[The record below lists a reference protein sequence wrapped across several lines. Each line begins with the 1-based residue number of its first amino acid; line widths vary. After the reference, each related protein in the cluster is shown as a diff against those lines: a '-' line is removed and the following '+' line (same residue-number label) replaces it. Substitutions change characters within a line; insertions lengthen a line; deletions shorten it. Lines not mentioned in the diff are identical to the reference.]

1 MKENFSKRVQNVLK
15 SAKEEAIRLG
25 HSYVGPEHLLLGIIK
40 EGGGAAY
47 DILVA
52 LAGDVTELR
61 ADIEDMV
68 RSSGGTMALGHLPLT
83 RRAERI
89 LRTTFSEARGFNQ
102 ELGDDTHLLL
112 AIAKETEGVA
122 SEILIRFGID
132 YAAIKQRVLVQ
143 MQSTA
148 QLRKPSRKAKK
159 STTPTLDH
167 FSRDITEMATASAL
181 DPVIGR
187 VQEIERV
194 AQILARRKKNNPV
207 LIGEPGVG
215 KTAIVEGLATR
226 IIERKVP
233 RVLYAQRVLALDLG
247 ALVAGTKYRG
257 QFEERLKSLMH
268 ELEEAKDIILFIDE
282 LHTIVGA
289 GSASGSLDA
298 ANMFKPALSRGEIQ
312 IIGATTLDEYR
323 RYVEKDGALERRFQK
338 IMVLPPGLDDC
349 KLILQGLKERYE
361 QHHHV
366 NYSDDA
372 IEACVELSH
381 RYITDKFMPDKAIDV
396 LDEAGA
402 RVHINNLVVPQEL
415 ISLEEEVD
423 GIRKQKEQ
431 VVSQQDFEQAAKL
444 RDRERQLLEK
454 IEHLQRQWDEDE
466 DQDWPTVQEKDIA
479 DTVAMMTGIPASRV
493 AEKEMDK
500 LLHIGD
506 VLQEYVIG
514 QEAAVKTLGRAIQ
527 RARTGLK
534 DPRHPIG
541 TFIFLGPTGVGKT
554 ELARVLARHMFNHDE
569 ALIKFDM
576 SEYVERFNVSR
587 LVGAPPGYVGYE
599 EGGELTERVRRNP
612 FGVVLFDEIEK
623 AHPDVFNI
631 LLQIF
636 DDGFLTD
643 GLGRRV
649 DFRNTVIIMTS
660 NLGTRGMESGGYG
673 FASGDEKS
681 DEKIHADIMVEV
693 KRLFNPEFLN
703 RLDEIVV
710 FNSLT
715 KEDLYQIVDLQLQD
729 LHKNLASKRVTCTLT
744 KAAKERIIQ
753 AGYTKSSGARP
764 MRRVIQDMIENVIAE
779 KFLTKEFVE
788 GGHIHISAR
797 GKNLFFT
804 QKLAGT
810 NDSDITLAEESEQ
823 GPPAT

>member
-1 MKENFSKRVQNVLK
+1 MKENFSKRVQNILR

-25 HSYVGPEHLLLGIIK
+25 HSYVGSEHLLLGIIK

-47 DILVA
+47 DILTS
-52 LAGDVTELR
+52 LAGDVQELR
-61 ADIEDMV
+61 TEIEEMV
-68 RSSGGTMALGHLPLT
+68 RSSGGTMTLGHLPLT

-89 LRTTFSEARGFNQ
+89 LRTTFTEARGFNQ
-102 ELGDDTHLLL
+102 EVGDDTHLLL
-112 AIAKETEGVA
+112 AVAKETEGVA
-122 SEILIRFGID
+122 SEILVRFGID
-132 YAAIKQRVLVQ
+132 YAAIKQRVLIHL
-143 MQSTA
+143 QSSA
-148 QLRKPSRKAKK
+148 HVKKMARKPKK

-167 FSRDITEMATASAL
+167 FSRDITEMALSSAL

-187 VQEIERV
+187 VSEIERV
-194 AQILARRKKNNPV
+194 SQILARRKKNNPV

-215 KTAIVEGLATR
+215 KTAIVEGLAIR
-226 IIERKVP
+226 IVSRQVP
-233 RVLYAQRVLALDLG
+233 RVLYGKRVLALDLG

-268 ELEEAKDIILFIDE
+268 ELEEAKDVILFIDE

-323 RYVEKDGALERRFQK
+323 RYIEKDGALERRFQK
-338 IMVLPPGLDDC
+338 IMVAPPSVEDC
-349 KLILQGLKERYE
+349 LLILQGLKENYE
-361 QHHHV
+361 NHHHV
-366 NYSDDA
+366 RYTDDA
-372 IEACVELSH
+372 INACVEMSN
-381 RYITDKFMPDKAIDV
+381 RYISDKFLPDKAIDV

-415 ISLEEEVD
+415 VSLEKKVEKV
-423 GIRKQKEQ
+423 RKQKEQ
-431 VVSQQDFEQAAKL
+431 VVSRQDFEEAAKL
-444 RDRERQLLEK
+444 RDNERHLLEK
-454 IEHLQRQWDEDE
+454 IEHFQRQWEEDE
-466 DQDWPTVQEKDIA
+466 SQEWPAVTENDIA
-479 DTVAMMTGIPASRV
+479 DTVAMMTGIPVSRV
-493 AEKEMDK
+493 AENEMDK
-500 LLHIGD
+500 LLEMGGVLEEHI
-506 VLQEYVIG
+506 VG
-514 QEAAVKTLGRAIQ
+514 QERAVKTLSLAIQ

-541 TFIFLGPTGVGKT
+541 SFMFLGPTGVGKT
-554 ELARVLARHMFNHDE
+554 ELARVLAKHLFNHDE

-576 SEYVERFNVSR
+576 SEYMERFNVSR

-636 DDGFLTD
+636 DEGFITD

-649 DFRNTVIIMTS
+649 DFRNMIIILTS

-673 FASGDEKS
+673 FASASESS
-681 DEKIHADIMVEV
+681 DEKIEAELMSEM
-693 KRLFNPEFLN
+693 KRRFNLEFLN
-703 RLDEIVV
+703 RLDEVV
-710 FNSLT
+710 IFNSLT
-715 KEDLYQIVDLQLQD
+715 KAHLLQIVDLQLLD
-729 LHKNLASKRVTCTLT
+729 LNKNLASKHVTYSIT
-744 KAAKERIIQ
+744 KAAKERIIEE
-753 AGYTKSSGARP
+753 GYNKSLGARP
-764 MRRVIQDMIENVIAE
+764 MRRVIQDKIENVIAE
-779 KFLTKEFVE
+779 KFLTREFSE

-797 GKNLFFT
+797 GKNLSFA
-804 QKLAGT
+804 QKTART
-810 NDSDITLAEESEQ
+810 KASDVSLAEDSGQ
-823 GPPAT
+823 DTPPV